1 MKDKATYGRYPT
13 LREVLAYYSRTDFL
27 DFLLKT
33 CTVRKVCLV
42 IPEKRHWEPKWRED
56 RVRAEDRDGLAVFI
70 RERIEHAFPDHD
82 PDGRLPFY
90 PSFHQS
96 VVRWPKGQVDGDSGG
111 RDEIVESDLP
121 AWREAFQDVFTLVS
135 CLEEEGIPWRSKFSG
150 SRSLHVMIPRGGE
163 GLDPRHFGGSRAHK
177 VPIIRMPYSLNED
190 TGLVSLPLTWETL
203 PTFRPWLANLSAVA
217 IDLEDPWLADLSDGE
232 LERVRTFVSGA
243 KDRPELERRVYFD
256 PRESTDGRRRL
267 AASLPDLAGG
277 SDPSELSPGAKAWQM
292 LRGALPVTADDI
304 TQAIGLNDDD
314 ETGWLAAEAY
324 LVHGA
329 APSHDTLGLLLNQ
342 HHPYIRS
349 ATMDAIVVFEDQSIA
364 YFIEQMQLNSMGAK
378 ARHLSLLAQN
388 QRLCLKLLAEAEKV
402 IGRSGALVHRLA
414 CVSGAATRSW
424 GAAMDM
430 VKQAAG
436 KYADE
441 PNWDVRVRALE
452 LISEMTD
459 HWSASELTR
468 DARQLAEMGTVIV
481 DMLLLAHGAAERHW
495 RRAFLVALSEIA
507 DIRALDVFIEA
518 LGDNYHDSSRWATRA
533 LVRIGRPAIPA
544 LEEAAASDQ
553 PRIRR
558 YAVRCLGHFE
568 DPAVHDTIFEALQ
581 DSDDTVC
588 RQAVIAL
595 GKLGVASDIG
605 AIADVARTRSHRAA
619 GEAIEVLEP
628 MGEAGMRVVEKL
640 ALEDGVQAAAAAIW
654 QRGDPRGREIIL
666 AGLKDPERGGDALRT
681 LAECTVDDDMIDP
694 LVECIPLIERWAIGD
709 VAEALRKNGSDR
721 ALQVVIDLARSDEKF
736 YRNRAAITLGRW
748 HDPRVPGVLIPMLS
762 DESRKVRSKVIS
774 ALVEQGENARSAME
788 SYLASTTD
796 TEGKSLG
803 KTIIRCMDAR
813 KELDAGKPF
822 TAKLVAQITR
832 THKQIWEV
840 ACDIARERASDDDI
854 AALIEVLR
862 TDNRPRRHCAF
873 TLLVAIGEPAREP
886 VIRVCDREPEG
897 ETRDW
902 ARRVLDH
909 LTPDANGIDD

>member
-1 MKDKATYGRYPT
+1 MNDKATYGRYPT
-13 LREVLAYYSRTDFL
+13 LREVLDYYGRRDFL

-56 RVRAEDRDGLAVFI
+56 RIRARDRDSLASFI
-70 RERIEHAFPDHD
+70 RVRIEHAFPDAD
-82 PDGRLPFY
+82 PDERLPFY

-96 VVRWPKGQVDGDSGG
+96 VHRWPEGHIDGEGEG

-135 CLEEEGIPWRSKFSG
+135 CLQDEGVPWRSKFSG

-163 GLDPRHFGGSRAHK
+163 SLDPKQFGGSRAHK

-203 PTFRPWLANLSAVA
+203 PAFRPWQANLSAVE
-217 IDLEDPWLADLSDGE
+217 IDLDDPWLADLSE
-232 LERVRTFVSGA
+232 EERERVKAFMSNA
-243 KDRPELERRVYFD
+243 KSRPALERRVYFD
-256 PRESTDGRRRL
+256 PRDFADDRRRQAAALPDLTDGR
-267 AASLPDLAGG
+267 DT
-277 SDPSELSPGAKAWQM
+277 SELSPAAKAWQM
-292 LRGALPVTADDI
+292 LRGALPVAADDVAD
-304 TQAIGLNDDD
+304 AIGRKDDD
-314 ETGWLAAEAY
+314 ETGWLTAEAY
-324 LVHGA
+324 LVHGT
-329 APSHDTLGLLLNQ
+329 APSHETLGVLLDQ

-349 ATMDAIVVFEDQSIA
+349 ATMDAIVVFEDQSIS

-388 QRLCLKLLAEAEKV
+388 QLLCLKLLAEAEKV

-424 GAAMDM
+424 SAAMAM
-430 VKQAAG
+430 VKEAAK

-441 PNWDVRVRALE
+441 PNWNVRVRALE

-459 HWSASELTR
+459 HWSARELTR
-468 DARQLAEMGTVIV
+468 DARELAEIGSVIV

-533 LVRIGRPAIPA
+533 LVRIGKPAIPA
-544 LEEAAASDQ
+544 LEEATASDQ

-558 YAVRCLGHFE
+558 YAVRCLGHLE
-568 DPAVHDTIFEALQ
+568 DPSVHDTILEALQ

-595 GKLGVASDIG
+595 GKLGFESDID
-605 AIADVARTRSHRAA
+605 AIAEVARTKSHRVV
-619 GEAIEVLEP
+619 GDVIEVLEG
-628 MGEAGMRVVEKL
+628 MGEAGTRTVEKL
-640 ALEDGVQAAAAAIW
+640 ATEDGVQAAAAALW
-654 QRGDPRGREIIL
+654 QKGDPRGREIIL
-666 AGLKDPERGGDALRT
+666 SALKDPKRGGDALRA
-681 LAECTVDDDMIDP
+681 LAECEVDDDMIDA
-694 LVECIPLIERWAIGD
+694 LVECIPLIERWAVGD

-721 ALQVVIDLARSDEKF
+721 ALEVVIDLTRSEEKLH
-736 YRNRAAITLGRW
+736 RNRAAITLGRW
-748 HDPRVPGVLIPMLS
+748 HDPRVPEVLIGMLS
-762 DESRKVRSKVIS
+762 DENRKVRSKVIA

-788 SYLASTTD
+788 RFIASTAD
-796 TEGKSLG
+796 TEGKALG
-803 KTIIRCMDAR
+803 KTILKAMDAGN
-813 KELDAGKPF
+813 ELDA
-822 TAKLVAQITR
+822 A
-832 THKQIWEV
+832 E
-840 ACDIARERASDDDI
+840 S
-854 AALIEVLR
+854 
-862 TDNRPRRHCAF
+862 
-873 TLLVAIGEPAREP
+873 
-886 VIRVCDREPEG
+886 
-897 ETRDW
+897 
-902 ARRVLDH
+902 
-909 LTPDANGIDD
+909 LTPDPENGN